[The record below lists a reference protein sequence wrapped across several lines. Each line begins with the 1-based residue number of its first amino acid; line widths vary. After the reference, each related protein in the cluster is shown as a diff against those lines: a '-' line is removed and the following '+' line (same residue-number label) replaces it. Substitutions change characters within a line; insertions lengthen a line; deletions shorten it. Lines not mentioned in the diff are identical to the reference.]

1 MGVIV
6 AFFPGSGYLGRK
18 VLSVEVAPVPTTR
31 AARAA
36 HATGPSP
43 TESSLWARIGQRED
57 SPTPG
62 WRESSV
68 LPFVT

>member
-1 MGVIV
+1 MIV
-6 AFFPGSGYLGRK
+6 AFSPGFGYRPRK
-18 VLSVEVAPVPTTR
+18 VLSAEVALVSTTR

-57 SPTPG
+57 SLTLG
-62 WRESSV
+62 WRESPELSF
-68 LPFVT
+68 LT